1 MKTNGK
7 YIIQVTG
14 PIVTY
19 RLDILAK
26 VCPEARHFL
35 LVLTNKFSYDLYKE
49 YHDFYEFVIMDDY
62 RKVNM
67 DMFDLDTFCYDY
79 LVKNLNNSNAN
90 SANIKLLVEK
100 YILDTVYGK
109 GRMDNKFNLKHKGTP
124 AQKVAMLERINKQMH
139 SPNNWGPNGFNWNML
154 NDPDFYNM
162 KGISWYGYENG
173 YSESLNNRIN
183 KYKRQM
189 NKKN

>member
-1 MKTNGK
+1 MSLNRNFFKRFANASNVNNENTAQEL
-7 YIIQVTG
+7 YDQFAEECAEI
-14 PIVTY
+14 
-19 RLDILAK
+19 A
-26 VCPEARHFL
+26 
-35 LVLTNKFSYDLYKE
+35 NKLMLMSGG
-49 YHDFYEFVIMDDY
+49 Y
-62 RKVNM
+62 RKINM